1 MNMKMWTIARK
12 DNLIRFRDR
21 NGLLLMLAAP
31 LVLAAIVGAAF
42 GGFGGGGSNAPL
54 TGIPFVVVNA
64 DEGDLGRQMV
74 EILKSDRLAG
84 LLAPTEMTD
93 LDAARQ
99 LVEQGKMRAALF
111 IPLNFSASVQGGANP
126 SAIDARSTVTLHV
139 DPASTFSPLIL
150 RAVVIQIVTGF
161 NAGAVGGRVVVAQLE
176 ASGQMAAVRGRVPA
190 VLGEVIAKSS
200 QEEQKGSITLNV
212 APAGSTGRG
221 SSNPLA
227 YFAPAM
233 AILFLMFSL
242 FDASNSILEEER
254 EGTLARLM
262 STPTGLAT
270 ILGGKI
276 GGVFLTGLLQLGVLI
291 LASRLLFGLEW
302 GSSPLGLALI
312 AVATVAAA
320 SSLGVF
326 IVAFA
331 RDASQAGFIGASVA
345 LISAILGGTFIA
357 AQQYPAWLQPF
368 SKLTINR
375 WALDGFTDLTLRGQG
390 LLAILPEAA
399 VLLGIAAFFF
409 SLALW
414 RLPRRF
420 VR

>member
-1 MNMKMWTIARK
+1 MKMWTIARK

-42 GGFGGGGSNAPL
+42 GGFGGGGSNSPL
-54 TGIPFVVVNA
+54 TGIPFVLVNG
-64 DEGDLGRQMV
+64 DEGELGAQMV
-74 EILKSDRLAG
+74 AMLRSDQLAG
-84 LLAPTEMTD
+84 LLAASEMTD

-99 LVEQGKMRAALF
+99 LVEQGDMRAVLF
-111 IPLNFSASVQGGANP
+111 IPPNFSASVQSGANGP
-126 SAIDARSTVTLHV
+126 AADARSTVVLHV
-139 DPASTFSPLIL
+139 DPASTYSPLIL
-150 RAVVIQIVTGF
+150 RAVVTQIINGF
-161 NAGAVGGRVVVAQLE
+161 NAGSVGGRVAVAQLV
-176 ASGQMAAVRGRVPA
+176 ASGRIAAVAGRIPA
-190 VLGEVIAKSS
+190 VLGEVIAKSN
-200 QEEQKGSITLNV
+200 QEQQSSFVTLNV
-212 APAGSTGRG
+212 APVGSTSRG
-221 SSNPLA
+221 NANPLA

-262 STPTGLAT
+262 STPTGFAT

-302 GSSPLGLALI
+302 GSSPLGLVLI

-331 RDASQAGFIGASVA
+331 RDASQAGFVGAAVA
-345 LISAILGGTFIA
+345 LTSAILGGTFIA

-390 LLAILPEAA
+390 LVAILPEAA
-399 VLLGIAAFFF
+399 VLFGFAALFF